1 MADKSL
7 AARESSK
14 RQPCL
19 DFNETRLPEYHEAFA
34 SPQVRFN
41 TALGRYAPV
50 PKDGNMGQAV
60 ADSQQQLQ
68 LLPERSTNPS
78 SNPPRRPFWDEMFPQ
93 AMAQLKTIRD
103 EPAGLV
109 DTPNSIRAAAG
120 WPEIVNT
127 LEVARA
133 KYYNYSGFIG
143 FWKKTGHKI
152 ADHATDG
159 KTLFSL
165 LPDSEYTS
173 VIHCVFDVIFDAA
186 KRTAEIREEVEGT
199 LRQMREKLS
208 DVERVVALC
217 ADDDGHIVPAAMNV
231 VVSVLQALE
240 DIVLYYSA
248 KRGLRMTADVLWKK
262 DEYKADLSE
271 CLAGIDSSSKRLIEE
286 ANLTHIRVTR
296 SVNIK
301 ASEGLEKLKKLQLGQ
316 LKVLREQK
324 ILADKQSEMAISGR
338 KIASRQGK
346 LATDLSRE
354 AASNERNAIANER
367 NAAANMANAMISATA
382 LNGFLGLSEEYFV
395 AKSNLE
401 RAQRLNAKLMVK
413 NERLSSALREERSRS
428 RGRYPMLSPEPI
440 SKDQLLQIL
449 NLPDSGEETDI
460 ANISDSAVLVNRR
473 DQGRAEQLISNPQFQ
488 RWMVQTRSTELLV
501 HGHMKPSRTSV
512 SALSLFSAAI
522 VQSLRRDQRFC
533 TLAFFCGEHSDAR
546 DPLADGIGIIKSL
559 IVQLL
564 NQYHFDGANLGL
576 ATREVDLDVLENDA
590 EQLCRLFVGLVRRV
604 QSKVTLICVLDSV
617 NVYDDPEFMQELE
630 VERVLYEVLSL
641 TRDIRVQ
648 THAKILLTSPT
659 DTATIWEGFDE
670 RDVVSMVGQPK
681 GDKRFDDGRLAR
693 QLEGVLGG

>member
-7 AARESSK
+7 AARESNE
-14 RQPCL
+14 RQACL

-34 SPQVRFN
+34 NPQVRFN

-60 ADSQQQLQ
+60 ADNQQQLQ
-68 LLPERSTNPS
+68 LLPERSTTPS
-78 SNPPRRPFWDEMFPQ
+78 SNPPRLPFWDEMFPQ
-93 AMAQLKTIRD
+93 AMAQLKTIRN

-109 DTPNSIRAAAG
+109 RTPNSVRDAAG
-120 WPEIVNT
+120 WPKIVNT

-143 FWKKTGHKI
+143 FWKKRGHKI

-165 LPDSEYTS
+165 LPNSEYTS

-217 ADDDGHIVPAAMNV
+217 ADDDDHIVPAAMNV
-231 VVSVLQALE
+231 LVSVLQALE

-248 KRGLRMTADVLWKK
+248 KRGMRMTATVLWKK

-296 SVNIK
+296 LVNMK

-316 LKVLREQK
+316 AKVLREQK
-324 ILADKQSEMAISGR
+324 RLADKQSDMAISGR

-346 LATDLSRE
+346 LATGLRRE

-367 NAAANMANAMISATA
+367 NAAANMISATA
-382 LNGFLGLSEEYFV
+382 LNGFLRLSEEYFV

-401 RAQRLNAKLMVK
+401 RAQCLNAKLVVK
-413 NERLSSALREERSRS
+413 NERLSSALQQERSRS
-428 RGRYPMLSPEPI
+428 RGRYPLLSPEPI
-440 SKDQLLQIL
+440 SQDQLLQML
-449 NLPDSGEETDI
+449 NLPDSAEETDVG
-460 ANISDSAVLVNRR
+460 NISDSAVLVNRR

-533 TLAFFCGEHSDAR
+533 TLAFFCGEHSNAR
-546 DPLADGIGIIKSL
+546 DPLAGGIGIIKSL

-564 NQYHFDGANLGL
+564 NQYQFDGADLGL
-576 ATREVDLDVLENDA
+576 ATREVDLDVLEDDA
-590 EQLCRLFVGLVRRV
+590 EQLCRLFVGLMRRV
-604 QSKVTLICVLDSV
+604 QSKVTLFCVLDSV

-648 THAKILLTSPT
+648 THVKILLTSPT

-670 RDVVSMVGQPK
+670 RDLVSMAGQPK
-681 GDKRFDDGRLAR
+681 GDKRFDDSRLAV
-693 QLEGVLGG
+693 QLEGVLLG